1 MSYPNRPP
9 HQDELEIYN
18 VSPIEP
24 VGGLDDGED
33 ELPDYAASQAQAQ
46 EVQRVAAAR
55 RAQELQR
62 KWRAGVGY

>member
-1 MSYPNRPP
+1 
-9 HQDELEIYN
+9 LEIYN